1 VRTAAS
7 AHYLPVGGAHLYV
20 REIGVGP
27 PVVVL
32 HGGPDFDHCYLLPEL
47 DELAAACR
55 LIYYDQRGRGR
66 SAPAVQVAD
75 VSIESEVADLDR
87 LRQHLGLTTV
97 TLLGHSWGG
106 VVAMEYAIAHPEL
119 VSQLLLLGTAP
130 ASAAEAERLFRHW
143 RVSRTESELEQLARI
158 AATPAFRDG
167 DPAADIEYY
176 RVHYRNAVRRPQD
189 LDRLA
194 ARFRAHFDAPGVRL
208 ARAIE
213 QRLYEQT
220 WDVSGYDL
228 VPKLAALPTPATV
241 LHGEHDIVPLDMA
254 ARIADAMPQG
264 RLVVLPECA
273 HFPFLDDPALVR
285 NVVAGL
291 LGTSD

>member
-1 VRTAAS
+1 MRTAAS

-66 SAPAVQVAD
+66 SAPAVQLAD

-106 VVAMEYAIAHPEL
+106 VVAMEYAIAHPEV
-119 VSQLLLLGTAP
+119 VSQLLLLG
-130 ASAAEAERLFRHW
+130 
-143 RVSRTESELEQLARI
+143 
-158 AATPAFRDG
+158 
-167 DPAADIEYY
+167 
-176 RVHYRNAVRRPQD
+176 
-189 LDRLA
+189 
-194 ARFRAHFDAPGVRL
+194 
-208 ARAIE
+208 
-213 QRLYEQT
+213 
-220 WDVSGYDL
+220 
-228 VPKLAALPTPATV
+228 
-241 LHGEHDIVPLDMA
+241 
-254 ARIADAMPQG
+254 
-264 RLVVLPECA
+264 
-273 HFPFLDDPALVR
+273 